1 MEVREL
7 TLMIGTDQPEALARF
22 YGEVLGLERLPQ
34 YRDPVFRAAGA
45 NIRILAHSGIAGRTS
60 EPARL
65 QINLFV
71 ADVRTE
77 WERIAAQGV
86 RFVRG
91 PGGGAVGR
99 GGRDHGGPGREFRAD
114 HPGAGVREGSG
125 AARDFARGQA
135 SRDPSAS
142 CGRT

>member
-45 NIRILAHSGIAGRTS
+45 NIRILAHSGIAGRTP

-71 ADVRTE
+71 ADVRAE

-86 RFVRG
+86 RFVRA
-91 PGGGAVGR
+91 PEEERWGGVVATMEDPDGNSVQIIQ
-99 GGRDHGGPGREFRAD
+99 ERA
-114 HPGAGVREGSG
+114 
-125 AARDFARGQA
+125 
-135 SRDPSAS
+135 
-142 CGRT
+142 